1 MDPHDTGLKVDESK
15 LDMGDSPCG
24 GASAP
29 SMCETEP
36 GPELHGSQPDL
47 RLDSHSHVVDTEVAL
62 PPEEPHESTQDGTE
76 LNNPVGC
83 GEPSDT
89 RESAPDP
96 PNSDVPDKGEG
107 DGSKR
112 RRVHVDQGVP
122 RTRLYKSPDHI
133 LAPLSPPGCT
143 LSLNNKD
150 HRWVS
155 TWSKSITSDF
165 WIDELARRTFSRV
178 FDKQNWKKNLVMSTS
193 MLGINGLWRL
203 KMILVF
209 SFQKDRWNQ
218 CMVKF
223 QRLHLRSLPQ
233 RLQHFHTAR
242 YTNTVRAQLNMYC
255 ESRQYMLASHERT
268 VFFLG

>member
-133 LAPLSPPGCT
+133 LAPLSPP
-143 LSLNNKD
+143 D
-150 HRWVS
+150 
-155 TWSKSITSDF
+155 
-165 WIDELARRTFSRV
+165 A
-178 FDKQNWKKNLVMSTS
+178 
-193 MLGINGLWRL
+193 
-203 KMILVF
+203 
-209 SFQKDRWNQ
+209 
-218 CMVKF
+218 
-223 QRLHLRSLPQ
+223 
-233 RLQHFHTAR
+233 HFH
-242 YTNTVRAQLNMYC
+242 
-255 ESRQYMLASHERT
+255 
-268 VFFLG
+268 